1 MRGRC
6 IKEKG
11 MNGLRTF
18 IDAVNK
24 TNVFMGKLMVGV
36 TIFAVFVITFEVVM
50 RYLFGM
56 PTNWG
61 HETMILMFAIF
72 YCAAAGYCHYYRAH
86 VRVDVIYASRS
97 PRTKA
102 ILDIITSVFFF
113 MFVGVFTYTSWNFYW
128 SSQTMQAGTSV
139 LGIPISGEVS
149 FTDWGPPY
157 YPVKFM
163 MPLGG
168 FLLLLQGIVWLI
180 RDIHMVAT
188 GREMK

>member
-1 MRGRC
+1 
-6 IKEKG
+6 
-11 MNGLRTF
+11 MNGLRKFMT
-18 IDAVNK
+18 AVDKINIF
-24 TNVFMGKLMVGV
+24 VGKMMVGV
-36 TIFAVFVITFEVVM
+36 TLFAVLVITFEVVM
-50 RYLFGM
+50 RYLFNL

-61 HETMILMFAIF
+61 HETMILMFAVF

-86 VRVDVIYASRS
+86 VRVDVIYASRT

-102 ILDIITSVFFF
+102 IMDIITSVFFF

-128 SSQTMQAGTSV
+128 SSQTMAAGAKV
-139 LGIPISGEVS
+139 FGIDVPGELS
-149 FTDWGPPY
+149 FTDWAPPY

-168 FLLLLQGIVWLI
+168 FLLLLQGVVWLI
-180 RDIHMVAT
+180 RDIHLVAT

>member
-1 MRGRC
+1 MT
-6 IKEKG
+6 
-11 MNGLRTF
+11 L
-18 IDAVNK
+18 
-24 TNVFMGKLMVGV
+24 L
-36 TIFAVFVITFEVVM
+36 AVFVITFEVVM
-50 RYLFGM
+50 RYVFNK

-86 VRVDVIYASRS
+86 VRVDVIYSTRS

-102 ILDIITSVFFF
+102 YLDLITSVFFF
-113 MFVGVFTYTSWNFYW
+113 LFVGRIHLHELEFLLEFPDH
-128 SSQTMQAGTSV
+128 AGGGKGFRNRV
-139 LGIPISGEVS
+139 PGEVS
-149 FTDWGPPY
+149 FTDWAPPY

-180 RDIHMVAT
+180 RDIHMAAT